1 MGQTV
6 TIGNSHEGLALIR
19 GFREEFQHRFGHPF
33 DSAGYRG
40 HTFYGY
46 NCSKCGIH
54 ISLVPR
60 DRWLEAEK
68 RGKFPGITLPEF
80 KRLKAGVPHG

>member
-6 TIGNSHEGLALIR
+6 TIENSHEGLALIR

-46 NCSKCGIH
+46 NCAK
-54 ISLVPR
+54 
-60 DRWLEAEK
+60 
-68 RGKFPGITLPEF
+68 
-80 KRLKAGVPHG
+80 